1 MIEEVCVKKALVIL
15 APGFEEVEALSP
27 VDILRRAGAHVVMAG
42 TLNGP
47 IEGRNRIRVVP
58 DESLDDAL
66 KDGDFFDM
74 IVLPGGAVGA
84 ENLKND
90 PRVRRL
96 VEIINAKGAL
106 VTAICAAP
114 IVLSAA
120 GVLDGKRAT
129 SHPSVR
135 KELKGALLTD
145 ERVVVDGNIITS
157 QGPGTAMEFAFR
169 LVEAL
174 FGQEKAEEVNRTV
187 LARL

>member
-1 MIEEVCVKKALVIL
+1 MEVVCVKKVLVTL
-15 APGFEEVEALSP
+15 APGFEEVEALTP
-27 VDILRRAGAHVVMAG
+27 VDILRRAGAHVVIAG

-47 IEGRNRIRVVP
+47 IEGRNGIRVVP
-58 DESLDDAL
+58 DASLDDAL
-66 KDGDFFDM
+66 KDAGSFDM

-84 ENLKND
+84 ENLKKD
-90 PRVRRL
+90 SRV
-96 VEIINAKGAL
+96 KGLIAAIDSRGAF

-114 IVLSAA
+114 AVLSAA

-135 KELKGALLTD
+135 NALGSAIVTD
-145 ERVVVDGNIITS
+145 ERVVADGNIITS

-174 FGQEKAEEVNRTV
+174 FGAEKAEEVNRTV

>member
-1 MIEEVCVKKALVIL
+1 MEVVCVKKVLLTL
-15 APGFEEVEALSP
+15 APGFEEVEALTP
-27 VDILRRAGAHVVMAG
+27 VDILRRAGALVSMAG
-42 TLNGP
+42 TIEGP
-47 IEGRNRIRVVP
+47 IEGRNGIRVVP
-58 DESLDDAL
+58 DMRLDDAL
-66 KDGDFFDM
+66 KDAGSFDM

-90 PRVRRL
+90 PRVKGLISALDSR
-96 VEIINAKGAL
+96 GAL

-114 IVLSAA
+114 TALSAA
-120 GVLDGKRAT
+120 GVLDGKRVT

-135 KELKGALLTD
+135 KELGGAIITD

-169 LVEAL
+169 LVEAM
-174 FGQEKAEEVNRTV
+174 FGREKAEEVNRTV

>member
-1 MIEEVCVKKALVIL
+1 MKKALVIL

-27 VDILRRAGAHVVMAG
+27 VDILRRAGAHVVTAG
-42 TLNGP
+42 TLDGP

-66 KDGDFFDM
+66 KDAVSFDM

-90 PRVRRL
+90 PRVKGLIRA
-96 VEIINAKGAL
+96 INSRGAL

-174 FGQEKAEEVNRTV
+174 FGAEKAEEVNRTV
-187 LARL
+187 LARF